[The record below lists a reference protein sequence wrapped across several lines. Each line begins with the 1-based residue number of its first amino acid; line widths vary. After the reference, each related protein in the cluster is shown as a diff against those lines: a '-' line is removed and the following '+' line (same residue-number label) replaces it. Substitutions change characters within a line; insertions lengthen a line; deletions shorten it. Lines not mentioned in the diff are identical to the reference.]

1 MAAVLDALIQLNAPV
16 SANTSRNLAPDFE
29 GPVAVLLAR
38 MPVQES
44 GPLNLDFYRSP
55 PAPDSSLQYVSAA
68 LLALHPGSGF
78 AGELLAD
85 IKVQA
90 TVFVI
95 LPGGD
100 RLGGGSGSSCG
111 PFSRPARDDWPVTGQ
126 YRLSG
131 MPSASVIVAAID
143 CIYVTRVE
151 STRYLGN
158 DCGMLWGVY
167 LGPEQRRRLI
177 AETLGV
183 SPEEIPWKT
192 NPQTTIE
199 FESREDFNSALLAFV
214 QEQQH
219 MHLETAEALEARKL
233 LASADV
239 LQSLP
244 LLRLNLSDERPDRM
258 EPLTKDA
265 NLPDR
270 VDWWPY

>member
-1 MAAVLDALIQLNAPV
+1 
-16 SANTSRNLAPDFE
+16 
-29 GPVAVLLAR
+29 
-38 MPVQES
+38 
-44 GPLNLDFYRSP
+44 
-55 PAPDSSLQYVSAA
+55 
-68 LLALHPGSGF
+68 
-78 AGELLAD
+78 
-85 IKVQA
+85 
-90 TVFVI
+90 
-95 LPGGD
+95 
-100 RLGGGSGSSCG
+100 
-111 PFSRPARDDWPVTGQ
+111 
-126 YRLSG
+126 
-131 MPSASVIVAAID
+131 
-143 CIYVTRVE
+143 
-151 STRYLGN
+151 
-158 DCGMLWGVY
+158 MLWGVY

-219 MHLETAEALEARKL
+219 MYLETAEALEARKL